1 MLKPAYPIRTERLD
15 LRPFRDE
22 DLEALYVYQSLPE
35 VARFLYWEPRSLEE
49 SRSFLREKKAA
60 AGWEREGDWLALAVE
75 WRERGEVIGE
85 VNLQWSSRRDRTG
98 EIGYIFNPAYHG
110 KGFATEAARAVLRLA
125 FEDAGL
131 HRVVGRLD
139 ARNDASARVLERL
152 GMRRE
157 ALLVENEFVK
167 GEWASELV
175 FAMLRRE
182 WDEQFAAPRR

>member
-1 MLKPAYPIRTERLD
+1 MLKPVYPIRTERLD

-22 DLEALYVYQSLPE
+22 DLGALYAYQSLPE

-49 SRSFLREKKAA
+49 SRSFLREKQAA
-60 AGWEREGDWLALAVE
+60 DGWEREGDWLALAVV
-75 WRERGEVIGE
+75 WRERAEVIGE
-85 VNLQWSSRRDRTG
+85 INLQWSSRQDGSG

-110 KGFATEAARAVLRLA
+110 KGFATEASRAVLRLA
-125 FEDAGL
+125 FEEAGL

-175 FAMLRRE
+175 YAMLRRE
-182 WDEQFAAPRR
+182 WDEQATART

>member
-1 MLKPAYPIRTERLD
+1 MFKPVFPIRTERLD

-22 DLEALYVYQSLPE
+22 DLGALYAYQSLPE

-49 SRSFLREKKAA
+49 ARSFLREKQAA
-60 AGWEREGDWLALAVE
+60 TCWDREGDWLALAVE

-85 VNLQWSSRRDRTG
+85 VNLQWGSRRDRNA
-98 EIGYIFNPAYHG
+98 EIGYILNPAYHG
-110 KGFATEAARAVLRLA
+110 KGFATEAARAVLRMA

-131 HRVVGRLD
+131 HRVAARLD

-157 ALLVENEFVK
+157 ALLLENEFVK

-175 FAMLRRE
+175 YAMLRRE
-182 WDEQFAAPRR
+182 WDALADT